1 MFDNSK
7 ESISVFIL
15 FFLQVCAFI
24 FIYIYIYIYI
34 YVYMYICICIYI
46 YIYVYVYI
54 CICDFNIWKMTSAKP
69 EVFMSPQEIPRI
81 YTVGLVI

>member
-7 ESISVFIL
+7 EFISVFIF

-24 FIYIYIYIYI
+24 FLYIYIYI
-34 YVYMYICICIYI
+34 YV
-46 YIYVYVYI
+46 
-54 CICDFNIWKMTSAKP
+54 CDFNIWKMTSAKP